1 MRRQSDFRRA
11 TLVTHATNDV
21 DVTTRTMLCRSTA
34 ISTERVARVHGQ
46 HRNVR
51 NGGQG
56 TGVLPSPMAARQST
70 INNIIVSDE
79 AILNAENGGKPLGG
93 RGSAPKPA
101 GRAHSAPPQTPSW
114 WGGGLL
120 LLPRNPTPRCQPSDL
135 APNQKSWTSPWDSLG
150 GGYNC
155 DSTLI
160 RRRSL

>member
-79 AILNAENGGKPLGG
+79 AILSAENGGKPLGG
-93 RGSAPKPA
+93 RGSAPNPA
-101 GRAHSAPPQTPSW
+101 GRAHSAPRPLAGGEGACCSSQGTP
-114 WGGGLL
+114 
-120 LLPRNPTPRCQPSDL
+120 LPAVSLRTWPPIKNPGQ
-135 APNQKSWTSPWDSLG
+135 ALG
-150 GGYNC
+150 
-155 DSTLI
+155 TA
-160 RRRSL
+160 